1 MQTSSVD
8 VPRKSKLRR
17 YFIGSL
23 IAVVVA
29 QVIAMIMVMQSQVR
43 TAEERMALDAS
54 SRLAAAR
61 CFESSTHRKTD
72 LCRASESPRRVTEV
86 VENVLPVATASND
99 KDPSGVVPVGFAAA
113 R

>member
-8 VPRKSKLRR
+8 VPRRSELRL
-17 YFIGSL
+17 YFIGAL
-23 IAVVVA
+23 IVIVIA
-29 QVIAMIMVMQSQVR
+29 QVIAMIMLMQSQVR

-61 CFESSTHRKTD
+61 CFESSTHRNTDD
-72 LCRASESPRRVTEV
+72 LCRASDSPHKVTEV
-86 VENVLPVATASND
+86 IENVLPVASND
-99 KDPSGVVPVGFAAA
+99 KEPAGVVPVGFAAT